1 MIPIFLLD
9 PMVSTP
15 PRRVTRGSSV
25 YSVCSLFHQGLALS
39 TSRCIPGSPCPSPL
53 ASLANLAISGSR
65 LHLLST
71 TPQPQTA
78 IQNA

>member
-1 MIPIFLLD
+1 MIAILLPD
-9 PMVSTP
+9 LRVPAP
-15 PRRVTRGSSV
+15 PRRVRRGSSV
-25 YSVCSLFHQGLALS
+25 CNLFNQGLAVS
-39 TSRCIPGSPCPSPL
+39 TSRCIPSSPCPSAL

-65 LHLLST
+65 LDLLST